1 MCLYLYLWLN
11 TFLITVTFL
20 SDFRGEGQTVV
31 ADGKIV
37 DHLKLNLKDIE
48 ISGIHLSNVEA
59 VVIASQNAP
68 LLLGQSAIQKLGRIQ
83 LNGDILVLLDRGRE
97 ATGYRVL
104 SNDSEING
112 LVSEADELFLWSYIV
127 KRCQSTSSYMPITF

>member
-1 MCLYLYLWLN
+1 M
-11 TFLITVTFL
+11 ITVTFL

-83 LNGDILVLLDRGRE
+83 LNGDVLVLLDRGRE
-97 ATGYRVL
+97 ATEYRVL

>member
-1 MCLYLYLWLN
+1 M
-11 TFLITVTFL
+11 ITVTFL

-83 LNGDILVLLDRGRE
+83 LNGDVLVLLDRGRE